1 MLSKLPAD
9 IQSVL
14 FRDAEKRDPV
24 TARRANL
31 IRVLLR
37 QRYLTR
43 EALIERVEFKMGYP
57 SFGKKSWEDNFY
69 RDMRVV
75 KKALRRTGYEL
86 QYSRKKERSGY
97 YFANEPAL
105 GEKVKREIAGAVRE
119 LDDAQIEIY
128 KKMSPAQKFY
138 QSASIIDLGRQVQKR
153 QHIHE

>member
-1 MLSKLPAD
+1 MLAKLPTE
-9 IQSVL
+9 IQTVL

-43 EALIERVEFKMGYP
+43 EALIERVEFMMGFA
-57 SFGKKSWEDNFY
+57 SFGQKSFVDNFY

-75 KKALRRTGYEL
+75 KEALRRAGYEL
-86 QYSRKKERSGY
+86 KYSRRKERSGY
-97 YFANEPAL
+97 YLANEPAL
-105 GEKVKREIAGAVRE
+105 GEKVKKEIAGAIRE
-119 LDDAQIEIY
+119 LNDAQIEIY
-128 KKMSPAQKFY
+128 RQMSPAQKFY

-153 QHIHE
+153 QRVHE

>member
-1 MLSKLPAD
+1 MLSRLPTD
-9 IQSVL
+9 IQTVL

-43 EALIERVEFKMGYP
+43 EALIERVEFTMGFAAFGQK
-57 SFGKKSWEDNFY
+57 SFVDNFY

-75 KKALRRTGYEL
+75 KEALRRAGYEL
-86 QYSRKKERSGY
+86 KYSRKKERSGY
-97 YFANEPAL
+97 YLADEPAL
-105 GEKVKREIAGAVRE
+105 GEDVKKEIAGAVRE

-128 KKMSPAQKFY
+128 KRMTPAQKFY
-138 QSASIIDLGRQVQKR
+138 QSASIIDLAREIQKR
-153 QHIHE
+153 QRVHE

>member
-1 MLSKLPAD
+1 MLAKLPTD
-9 IQSVL
+9 IQTVL

-31 IRVLLR
+31 TRVLLR

-43 EALIERVEFKMGYP
+43 EALIERVEFLMEFEV
-57 SFGKKSWEDNFY
+57 FGKKSFVDNFY

-75 KKALRRTGYEL
+75 KEALRRAGYEL
-86 QYSRKKERSGY
+86 KYSRRKERSGY
-97 YFANEPAL
+97 YLANEPAL
-105 GEKVKREIAGAVRE
+105 GEKVKKEIAGAVRE